1 MKFEN
6 IKVGDRIVY
15 NTGGWYSERVVSKVV
30 RVTPK
35 QFVDDRD
42 CRFDKINGCIIG
54 DRWRRC
60 ELATEEDVK
69 KFEEDKRR
77 KFLAYSISNFARNCS
92 NLYSLTTEELETV
105 YAITKKYSPL

>member
-15 NTGGWYSERVVSKVV
+15 DTGGWYSERVVSKVV

-42 CRFDKINGCIIG
+42 CRFDKINGCKIG
-54 DRWRRC
+54 NRWYRC

-77 KFLAYSISNFARNCS
+77 RFLVHTFFNFARNSS
-92 NLYSLTTEELETV
+92 NLYSLTTEELEAI
-105 YAITKKYSPL
+105 YAITKKYNRL